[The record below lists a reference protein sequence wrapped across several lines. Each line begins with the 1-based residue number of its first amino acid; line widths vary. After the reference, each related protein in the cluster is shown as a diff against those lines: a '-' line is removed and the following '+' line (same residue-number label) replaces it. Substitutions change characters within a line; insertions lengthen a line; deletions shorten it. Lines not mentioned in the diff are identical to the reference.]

1 MSEVVVTSVEN
12 MEQPAETGDIVAAE
26 STSNPDLANEKG
38 EKRSGDD
45 TRDCMG
51 LIACASCFFAAQCPR
66 SEAGKAPDDSTEE
79 YSLEKLLDDEGSIAE
94 MTPLVVPDLLPS
106 IEKTPESAT
115 SSKEAPAK
123 DNKTPIVILGLTPKE
138 QKMAGVAQSKTSEAP
153 IVPIA
158 TTPEKQATI
167 PQPEVEVPKKAP
179 VENAPVDALHV
190 IDRAVDRLPK
200 FGPSNTPISSDT
212 AIAAEQKPAVGEGM
226 QPIKVQQVKVQQAVA
241 AAESPANTSPIADAK
256 PIIAVESSEV
266 NAPVLTHETPRQ
278 VLEMPVDDSEL
289 APHVA
294 PPVTK
299 SVRAAAP
306 TESDV
311 KAVHTEIANES
322 TPSSQKLSHSPSP
335 PAEPVESKPVAT
347 VVEVPSQE
355 SCEISE
361 PVITHQDVVNE
372 IEVEPMRLVEHSSQ
386 ITLRNHYES
395 VFGSL
400 AAPSPSPQEIEI
412 SEPEIDSGYAECEM
426 SMAPKQIEPQ
436 VVAPEQPIYAEL
448 AVVSQEKVQNSHN
461 AVVKTTPFH
470 APPTT
475 LDIALPIVNTL
486 DLGLP
491 AAPFEMGDRAR
502 PLRAPVDPPN
512 LRNNPQPEFS
522 PEIPEKTI
530 TATAAPLSFSEGSDI
545 PEDLVE
551 EEYVTQNVSSDVLKR
566 STPTKKSEGEQH
578 DRTTPADEILLTD
591 TQEPEPANQGYGI
604 SGLIGE
610 LSELI
615 GKLACAVAVKRQRLR
630 SEYDLIA

>member
-1 MSEVVVTSVEN
+1 MSEVVVTSVDSL
-12 MEQPAETGDIVAAE
+12 EQPADVSEANDKIISPERKAEICAGAASAACAACADSDICPLLKLR
-26 STSNPDLANEKG
+26 NPDAKPATPENLFSADDDGVILVAPGLLQQDVENVADQPVRENNIK
-38 EKRSGDD
+38 ETPTDIIKPPIQKRS
-45 TRDCMG
+45 TTPPETSTKPT
-51 LIACASCFFAAQCPR
+51 IAV
-66 SEAGKAPDDSTEE
+66 SEKKKITEQ
-79 YSLEKLLDDEGSIAE
+79 S
-94 MTPLVVPDLLPS
+94 
-106 IEKTPESAT
+106 KTPE
-115 SSKEAPAK
+115 
-123 DNKTPIVILGLTPKE
+123 
-138 QKMAGVAQSKTSEAP
+138 AP
-153 IVPIA
+153 IMPIA
-158 TTPEKQATI
+158 TTPEKQTTT

-200 FGPSNTPISSDT
+200 FEPSNTLISSDT
-212 AIAAEQKPAVGEGM
+212 TIAAEQKPAFGEGM

-372 IEVEPMRLVEHSSQ
+372 IE
-386 ITLRNHYES
+386 
-395 VFGSL
+395 
-400 AAPSPSPQEIEI
+400 
-412 SEPEIDSGYAECEM
+412 AECEV
-426 SMAPKQIEPQ
+426 SIVPKQIEPQ
-436 VVAPEQPIYAEL
+436 VVAPEQPIYMEPTL
-448 AVVSQEKVQNSHN
+448 MPQEKAQDIHN
-461 AVVKTTPFH
+461 VVVKTTPFH

-491 AAPFEMGDRAR
+491 AAPFEIGDRAR
-502 PLRAPVDPPN
+502 PLSAPVDPPN
-512 LRNNPQPEFS
+512 LRNNLQPECS

-530 TATAAPLSFSEGSDI
+530 AATTAPLSFSEGCDI

-551 EEYVTQNVSSDVLKR
+551 EEYVTQSVSSDVLEKGA
-566 STPTKKSEGEQH
+566 PTKKSEQGQH
-578 DRTTPADEILLTD
+578 DRMTLADEILLTD
-591 TQEPEPANQGYGI
+591 TQEPEPTNQGYGI
-604 SGLIGE
+604 SGFLGE

>member
-1 MSEVVVTSVEN
+1 MSEVVVTSVDSL
-12 MEQPAETGDIVAAE
+12 EQPADVSEANDKIISPERKAEICAGAASAACAACADSDICPLLKLR
-26 STSNPDLANEKG
+26 NPDAKPATPENLFSADDDGVILVAPGLLQQDVENVADQPVRENNIK
-38 EKRSGDD
+38 ETPTDIIKPPIQKRS
-45 TRDCMG
+45 TTPPETSTKPT
-51 LIACASCFFAAQCPR
+51 IAV
-66 SEAGKAPDDSTEE
+66 SEKKKITE
-79 YSLEKLLDDEGSIAE
+79 
-94 MTPLVVPDLLPS
+94 
-106 IEKTPESAT
+106 
-115 SSKEAPAK
+115 
-123 DNKTPIVILGLTPKE
+123 
-138 QKMAGVAQSKTSEAP
+138 QSKTPEAP

-200 FGPSNTPISSDT
+200 FEPSNTLISSDT
-212 AIAAEQKPAVGEGM
+212 TIAAEQKPAFGEGM

-372 IEVEPMRLVEHSSQ
+372 IE
-386 ITLRNHYES
+386 
-395 VFGSL
+395 
-400 AAPSPSPQEIEI
+400 
-412 SEPEIDSGYAECEM
+412 AECEM

-436 VVAPEQPIYAEL
+436 VVAPEQPIYMEPTL
-448 AVVSQEKVQNSHN
+448 MPQEKAQDIHN
-461 AVVKTTPFH
+461 VVVKTTPFH

-491 AAPFEMGDRAR
+491 AAPFEIGDRAR
-502 PLRAPVDPPN
+502 PLSAPVDPPN
-512 LRNNPQPEFS
+512 LRNNLQPECS

-530 TATAAPLSFSEGSDI
+530 TAATAPLSFSEGSDI

-615 GKLACAVAVKRQRLR
+615 GKLACAVAVRQQRLR

>member
-12 MEQPAETGDIVAAE
+12 MEQSAETGDIVAAE

-79 YSLEKLLDDEGSIAE
+79 YSLEKLLDDEDSTAE
-94 MTPLVVPDLLPS
+94 MTPLIVPSFLPS
-106 IEKTPESAT
+106 AEKIPESAT

-256 PIIAVESSEV
+256 PIIAVEPSEV

-278 VLEMPVDDSEL
+278 VSEMPVDDSEIS
-289 APHVA
+289 PHIA
-294 PPVTK
+294 PPVAK
-299 SVRAAAP
+299 SARVAVP

-311 KAVHTEIANES
+311 KAVRTEIANES
-322 TPSSQKLSHSPSP
+322 ILSSQKLSHSPSP

-372 IEVEPMRLVEHSSQ
+372 IE
-386 ITLRNHYES
+386 
-395 VFGSL
+395 
-400 AAPSPSPQEIEI
+400 
-412 SEPEIDSGYAECEM
+412 AECEV
-426 SMAPKQIEPQ
+426 SIVPKQIEPQ
-436 VVAPEQPIYAEL
+436 IVAPEQPIYMEPTL
-448 AVVSQEKVQNSHN
+448 MPQEKAQDIHN
-461 AVVKTTPFH
+461 VVVKTTPFH

-491 AAPFEMGDRAR
+491 AAPFEIGDRAR
-502 PLRAPVDPPN
+502 PLSAPVDPPN
-512 LRNNPQPEFS
+512 LRNNLQPECS

-530 TATAAPLSFSEGSDI
+530 AAATAPLSFSEGSDI

-615 GKLACAVAVKRQRLR
+615 GKLACAVAVRQQRLR

>member
-1 MSEVVVTSVEN
+1 MSEVVVTSVDSL
-12 MEQPAETGDIVAAE
+12 EQPADVSEANDKIISPERKAEICAGAASAACAACADSDICPLLKLRSPDAKPATPENLFSADDDGVILVAPGLLQQDVENVADQPVRENNIKETPTDIIK
-26 STSNPDLANEKG
+26 PPIQ
-38 EKRSGDD
+38 KRS
-45 TRDCMG
+45 TTPPETSTKPT
-51 LIACASCFFAAQCPR
+51 IAV
-66 SEAGKAPDDSTEE
+66 SEKKKITEQ
-79 YSLEKLLDDEGSIAE
+79 S
-94 MTPLVVPDLLPS
+94 
-106 IEKTPESAT
+106 KTPE
-115 SSKEAPAK
+115 
-123 DNKTPIVILGLTPKE
+123 
-138 QKMAGVAQSKTSEAP
+138 AP
-153 IVPIA
+153 IMPIA
-158 TTPEKQATI
+158 TTPEKQTTI
-167 PQPEVEVPKKAP
+167 PQPEVEAPKKAP

-200 FGPSNTPISSDT
+200 FEPSNTPISSDT

-241 AAESPANTSPIADAK
+241 AAESPANTSLIVDAK
-256 PIIAVESSEV
+256 TIIAVESSE
-266 NAPVLTHETPRQ
+266 ASTPVLTHETPRQ

-347 VVEVPSQE
+347 TAEVPSQE

-372 IEVEPMRLVEHSSQ
+372 IEVE
-386 ITLRNHYES
+386 
-395 VFGSL
+395 
-400 AAPSPSPQEIEI
+400 
-412 SEPEIDSGYAECEM
+412 CEM

-436 VVAPEQPIYAEL
+436 VVAPEQPIYMEPTL
-448 AVVSQEKVQNSHN
+448 MPQEKAQDIHN
-461 AVVKTTPFH
+461 VVVKTTPFH

-475 LDIALPIVNTL
+475 LDIAPPIVNTL

-491 AAPFEMGDRAR
+491 AAPFEIGDRAR
-502 PLRAPVDPPN
+502 PLSAPVDPPN
-512 LRNNPQPEFS
+512 LRNNLQPEFS

-530 TATAAPLSFSEGSDI
+530 AATTAPLSFSEGCDI

-551 EEYVTQNVSSDVLKR
+551 EEYVTQSVSSDVLEKGA
-566 STPTKKSEGEQH
+566 PTKKSEQGQH
-578 DRTTPADEILLTD
+578 DRMTLADEILLTD
-591 TQEPEPANQGYGI
+591 TQEPEPTNQGYGI
-604 SGLIGE
+604 SGFLGE

>member
-372 IEVEPMRLVEHSSQ
+372 IE
-386 ITLRNHYES
+386 
-395 VFGSL
+395 
-400 AAPSPSPQEIEI
+400 
-412 SEPEIDSGYAECEM
+412 AECEV
-426 SMAPKQIEPQ
+426 SIAPKQIEPQ

-530 TATAAPLSFSEGSDI
+530 TAATAPLSFSEGSDI

-615 GKLACAVAVKRQRLR
+615 GKLACAVAVRQQRLR

>member
-372 IEVEPMRLVEHSSQ
+372 IE
-386 ITLRNHYES
+386 
-395 VFGSL
+395 
-400 AAPSPSPQEIEI
+400 
-412 SEPEIDSGYAECEM
+412 AECEV
-426 SMAPKQIEPQ
+426 SIVPKQIEPQ
-436 VVAPEQPIYAEL
+436 VVAPEQPIYMEPTL
-448 AVVSQEKVQNSHN
+448 MPQEKAQDIHN
-461 AVVKTTPFH
+461 VVVKTTHFH

-475 LDIALPIVNTL
+475 LDIAPPIVNTL

-530 TATAAPLSFSEGSDI
+530 TAATAPLSFSEGSDI

-615 GKLACAVAVKRQRLR
+615 GKLACAVAVRQQRLR

>member
-372 IEVEPMRLVEHSSQ
+372 IE
-386 ITLRNHYES
+386 
-395 VFGSL
+395 
-400 AAPSPSPQEIEI
+400 
-412 SEPEIDSGYAECEM
+412 AECEV
-426 SMAPKQIEPQ
+426 SIVPKQIEPQ
-436 VVAPEQPIYAEL
+436 VVAPEQPIYMEPTL
-448 AVVSQEKVQNSHN
+448 MPQEKAQDIHN
-461 AVVKTTPFH
+461 VVVKTTPFH

-475 LDIALPIVNTL
+475 LDIAPPIVNTL

-530 TATAAPLSFSEGSDI
+530 TAATAPLSFSEGSDI

-615 GKLACAVAVKRQRLR
+615 GKLACAVAVRQQRLR

>member
-266 NAPVLTHETPRQ
+266 NAPVLAHETPRQ
-278 VLEMPVDDSEL
+278 VLEMPVDDSEIS
-289 APHVA
+289 PHIASPVA
-294 PPVTK
+294 K
-299 SVRAAAP
+299 SARVAVP

-311 KAVHTEIANES
+311 KAVRTEIANES
-322 TPSSQKLSHSPSP
+322 ILSSQKLSHSPSP

-372 IEVEPMRLVEHSSQ
+372 IE
-386 ITLRNHYES
+386 
-395 VFGSL
+395 
-400 AAPSPSPQEIEI
+400 
-412 SEPEIDSGYAECEM
+412 AECEV
-426 SMAPKQIEPQ
+426 SIVPKQIEPQ
-436 VVAPEQPIYAEL
+436 VVALEQPIYMEPTL
-448 AVVSQEKVQNSHN
+448 MPQEKAQDIHN
-461 AVVKTTPFH
+461 VVVKTTPFH

-615 GKLACAVAVKRQRLR
+615 GKLACAVAVRQQRLR

>member
-12 MEQPAETGDIVAAE
+12 MEQSADVSEADDKIISPERKAEICAGAASAACAACADSDICPLLKLR
-26 STSNPDLANEKG
+26 NPDAKPATPENLFSADDDGVILVAPGLLQQDVENVADQPVG
-38 EKRSGDD
+38 ENNIKETPTDIIKPPIQKRS
-45 TRDCMG
+45 TTPPETSTKPT
-51 LIACASCFFAAQCPR
+51 IAV
-66 SEAGKAPDDSTEE
+66 SEKKKITE
-79 YSLEKLLDDEGSIAE
+79 
-94 MTPLVVPDLLPS
+94 
-106 IEKTPESAT
+106 
-115 SSKEAPAK
+115 
-123 DNKTPIVILGLTPKE
+123 
-138 QKMAGVAQSKTSEAP
+138 QSKHPEAP

-158 TTPEKQATI
+158 TNSEKQTTI
-167 PQPEVEVPKKAP
+167 PRPEVEVPKKAP

-200 FGPSNTPISSDT
+200 FEPSNTPISSDT
-212 AIAAEQKPAVGEGM
+212 AIAAEQKPAIVAD
-226 QPIKVQQVKVQQAVA
+226 IKPREIQQIAAVVKPSVDISPKLVI
-241 AAESPANTSPIADAK
+241 AAETG
-256 PIIAVESSEV
+256 EV
-266 NAPVLTHETPRQ
+266 NIPVSTHEMSRKISNE
-278 VLEMPVDDSEL
+278 EMPVDDSEL

-530 TATAAPLSFSEGSDI
+530 TAATAPLSFSEGSDI

-615 GKLACAVAVKRQRLR
+615 GKLACAVAVRQQRLR

>member
-1 MSEVVVTSVEN
+1 MSEVVVTSVDSL
-12 MEQPAETGDIVAAE
+12 EQPADVSEANDKIISPERKAEICAGAASAACAACADSDICPLLKLR
-26 STSNPDLANEKG
+26 NPDAKPATPENLFSADDDGVILVAPGLLQQDVENVADQPVRENNIK
-38 EKRSGDD
+38 ETPTDIIKPPIQKRS
-45 TRDCMG
+45 TTPPETSTKPT
-51 LIACASCFFAAQCPR
+51 IAV
-66 SEAGKAPDDSTEE
+66 SEKKKITEQ
-79 YSLEKLLDDEGSIAE
+79 S
-94 MTPLVVPDLLPS
+94 
-106 IEKTPESAT
+106 KTPE
-115 SSKEAPAK
+115 
-123 DNKTPIVILGLTPKE
+123 
-138 QKMAGVAQSKTSEAP
+138 AP
-153 IVPIA
+153 IMPIA
-158 TTPEKQATI
+158 TTPEKQTTT

-179 VENAPVDALHV
+179 VENAPVDSLHV

-200 FGPSNTPISSDT
+200 FEPSNTPISSDT

-335 PAEPVESKPVAT
+335 PAEPVESKPVAIAA
-347 VVEVPSQE
+347 EVPSQE

-372 IEVEPMRLVEHSSQ
+372 IEVGSIRPVENSPEFIQRDHDKN
-386 ITLRNHYES
+386 I
-395 VFGSL
+395 VSL
-400 AAPSPSPQEIEI
+400 PIASILFPKGIEALTTK
-412 SEPEIDSGYAECEM
+412 IDSGCAECEV
-426 SMAPKQIEPQ
+426 SITPKQIEPQ
-436 VVAPEQPIYAEL
+436 VVVPEQPIYIEPTL
-448 AVVSQEKVQNSHN
+448 MPQEKAQDIHN
-461 AVVKTTPFH
+461 VVVKTTPFH

-512 LRNNPQPEFS
+512 LRNNLQPEFS

-530 TATAAPLSFSEGSDI
+530 TAATAPLSFSEGSDI

-551 EEYVTQNVSSDVLKR
+551 EEYVTQNVSSDVLEKGV
-566 STPTKKSEGEQH
+566 STKKSEGEQH
-578 DRTTPADEILLTD
+578 DRTTLADEILLTD
-591 TQEPEPANQGYGI
+591 TQELEPANQGYGI
-604 SGLIGE
+604 SGFLGE

>member
-372 IEVEPMRLVEHSSQ
+372 IE
-386 ITLRNHYES
+386 
-395 VFGSL
+395 
-400 AAPSPSPQEIEI
+400 
-412 SEPEIDSGYAECEM
+412 AECEV
-426 SMAPKQIEPQ
+426 SIVPKQIEPQ
-436 VVAPEQPIYAEL
+436 VVALEQPIYMEPTL
-448 AVVSQEKVQNSHN
+448 MPQEKAQDIHN
-461 AVVKTTPFH
+461 VVVKTTPFH

-475 LDIALPIVNTL
+475 LDIAPPIVNAL

-491 AAPFEMGDRAR
+491 AAPFEIGDRAR
-502 PLRAPVDPPN
+502 PLRASVDPPD

-530 TATAAPLSFSEGSDI
+530 TAATAPLSFSEGSDI

-615 GKLACAVAVKRQRLR
+615 GKLACAVAVRQQRLR

>member
-372 IEVEPMRLVEHSSQ
+372 IE
-386 ITLRNHYES
+386 
-395 VFGSL
+395 
-400 AAPSPSPQEIEI
+400 
-412 SEPEIDSGYAECEM
+412 AECEV
-426 SMAPKQIEPQ
+426 SIVPKQIEPQ
-436 VVAPEQPIYAEL
+436 VVALEQPIYMEPTL
-448 AVVSQEKVQNSHN
+448 MPQEKAQDIHN
-461 AVVKTTPFH
+461 VVVKTTPFH

-530 TATAAPLSFSEGSDI
+530 TAATAPLSFSEGSDI

-615 GKLACAVAVKRQRLR
+615 GKLACAVAVRQQRLR

>member
-1 MSEVVVTSVEN
+1 MSEVVVTSVDSL
-12 MEQPAETGDIVAAE
+12 EQPADASEADDKIISPERKAEICAGAASAACAACADSDICPLLKLR
-26 STSNPDLANEKG
+26 NPDAKP
-38 EKRSGDD
+38 
-45 TRDCMG
+45 
-51 LIACASCFFAAQCPR
+51 A
-66 SEAGKAPDDSTEE
+66 
-79 YSLEKLLDDEGSIAE
+79 
-94 MTPLVVPDLLPS
+94 
-106 IEKTPESAT
+106 TPENLFSA
-115 SSKEAPAK
+115 
-123 DNKTPIVILGLTPKE
+123 DDDGVILVAPGLLQQDVENVADQPVGENNIKETLTDIIKPPVQKYSTTPP
-138 QKMAGVAQSKTSEAP
+138 KMSTKPTIAVAEKKKITEQSKTAEAP

-372 IEVEPMRLVEHSSQ
+372 IE
-386 ITLRNHYES
+386 
-395 VFGSL
+395 
-400 AAPSPSPQEIEI
+400 
-412 SEPEIDSGYAECEM
+412 AECEV
-426 SMAPKQIEPQ
+426 SIVPKQIEPQ

-530 TATAAPLSFSEGSDI
+530 TAATAPLSFSEGSDI

-551 EEYVTQNVSSDVLKR
+551 EEYVTQSVSSDVLEKGA
-566 STPTKKSEGEQH
+566 PTKKSEQGQH
-578 DRTTPADEILLTD
+578 DRMTLADEILLTD
-591 TQEPEPANQGYGI
+591 TQEPEPTNQGYGI
-604 SGLIGE
+604 SGFLGE

>member
-1 MSEVVVTSVEN
+1 
-12 MEQPAETGDIVAAE
+12 
-26 STSNPDLANEKG
+26 
-38 EKRSGDD
+38 
-45 TRDCMG
+45 
-51 LIACASCFFAAQCPR
+51 
-66 SEAGKAPDDSTEE
+66 
-79 YSLEKLLDDEGSIAE
+79 
-94 MTPLVVPDLLPS
+94 
-106 IEKTPESAT
+106 
-115 SSKEAPAK
+115 
-123 DNKTPIVILGLTPKE
+123 
-138 QKMAGVAQSKTSEAP
+138 
-153 IVPIA
+153 
-158 TTPEKQATI
+158 
-167 PQPEVEVPKKAP
+167 
-179 VENAPVDALHV
+179 
-190 IDRAVDRLPK
+190 
-200 FGPSNTPISSDT
+200 
-212 AIAAEQKPAVGEGM
+212 M

-311 KAVHTEIANES
+311 KAVRTEIANES
-322 TPSSQKLSHSPSP
+322 ILSSQKLSHSPSP

-530 TATAAPLSFSEGSDI
+530 TAATAPLSFSEGSDI

-615 GKLACAVAVKRQRLR
+615 GKLACAVAVRQQRLR

>member
-372 IEVEPMRLVEHSSQ
+372 IE
-386 ITLRNHYES
+386 
-395 VFGSL
+395 
-400 AAPSPSPQEIEI
+400 
-412 SEPEIDSGYAECEM
+412 AECEV
-426 SMAPKQIEPQ
+426 SIAPKQIEPQ
-436 VVAPEQPIYAEL
+436 VVAPEQPIYMEPTL
-448 AVVSQEKVQNSHN
+448 MPQEKAQDIHN
-461 AVVKTTPFH
+461 VVVKTTPFH

-530 TATAAPLSFSEGSDI
+530 TAATAPLSFSEGSDI

-615 GKLACAVAVKRQRLR
+615 GKLACAVAVRQQRLR

>member
-278 VLEMPVDDSEL
+278 VSEMPVDDSEIS
-289 APHVA
+289 PHIA
-294 PPVTK
+294 PPVAK
-299 SVRAAAP
+299 SARVAVP

-311 KAVHTEIANES
+311 KAVRTEIANES

-372 IEVEPMRLVEHSSQ
+372 IEVECEVS
-386 ITLRNHYES
+386 IT
-395 VFGSL
+395 
-400 AAPSPSPQEIEI
+400 
-412 SEPEIDSGYAECEM
+412 
-426 SMAPKQIEPQ
+426 PKQIEPE
-436 VVAPEQPIYAEL
+436 VVAPEQPIYMEPTL
-448 AVVSQEKVQNSHN
+448 MPQEKAQDIHN
-461 AVVKTTPFH
+461 VVVKTTHFH

-475 LDIALPIVNTL
+475 LDIAPPIVNTL

-530 TATAAPLSFSEGSDI
+530 TAATAPLSFSEGSDI

-615 GKLACAVAVKRQRLR
+615 GKLACAVAVRQQRLR

>member
-372 IEVEPMRLVEHSSQ
+372 IE
-386 ITLRNHYES
+386 
-395 VFGSL
+395 
-400 AAPSPSPQEIEI
+400 
-412 SEPEIDSGYAECEM
+412 AECEV
-426 SMAPKQIEPQ
+426 SIVPKQIEPQ
-436 VVAPEQPIYAEL
+436 VVAPEQPIYMEPTL
-448 AVVSQEKVQNSHN
+448 MPQEKAQDIHN
-461 AVVKTTPFH
+461 VVVKTTPFH

-491 AAPFEMGDRAR
+491 AAPFEIGDRAR
-502 PLRAPVDPPN
+502 PLSAPVDPPN

-530 TATAAPLSFSEGSDI
+530 TAATAPLSFSEGSDI

-615 GKLACAVAVKRQRLR
+615 GKLACAVAVRQQRLR

>member
-12 MEQPAETGDIVAAE
+12 MEQPAETGNIVAAE
-26 STSNPDLANEKG
+26 STSNPDLANERG

-45 TRDCMG
+45 TRDCIG
-51 LIACASCFFAAQCPR
+51 SIACANCFFAAQCPR
-66 SEAGKAPDDSTEE
+66 SESGKAPEGGTEE
-79 YSLEKLLDDEGSIAE
+79 YSLEKLLDDEDSTAE
-94 MTPLVVPDLLPS
+94 MTPLIVPNLLPS
-106 IEKTPESAT
+106 IEKIPESAT

-123 DNKTPIVILGLTPKE
+123 DNKTPIVRLGLTPKE
-138 QKMAGVAQSKTSEAP
+138 QKMAGAAQSKTPEVP

-158 TTPEKQATI
+158 TTSEKQTTI

-200 FGPSNTPISSDT
+200 FEPSNTLISSDT
-212 AIAAEQKPAVGEGM
+212 TIAAEQKPAVGEGM

-266 NAPVLTHETPRQ
+266 NAPVLAHETPRQ
-278 VLEMPVDDSEL
+278 VSEMPVDDSEIS
-289 APHVA
+289 PHIASPVA
-294 PPVTK
+294 K
-299 SVRAAAP
+299 SARVAVP

-311 KAVHTEIANES
+311 KAVRTEIANES
-322 TPSSQKLSHSPSP
+322 ILSSQKLSHSPSP

-372 IEVEPMRLVEHSSQ
+372 IE
-386 ITLRNHYES
+386 
-395 VFGSL
+395 
-400 AAPSPSPQEIEI
+400 
-412 SEPEIDSGYAECEM
+412 AECEV
-426 SMAPKQIEPQ
+426 SIVPKQIEPQ
-436 VVAPEQPIYAEL
+436 VVALEQPIYMEPTL
-448 AVVSQEKVQNSHN
+448 MPQEKAQDIHN
-461 AVVKTTPFH
+461 VVVKTTPFH

-475 LDIALPIVNTL
+475 LDIALPIVNAL

-491 AAPFEMGDRAR
+491 AAPFEIGDRAR
-502 PLRAPVDPPN
+502 PLRASVDPPD

-530 TATAAPLSFSEGSDI
+530 TATTAPLSFSEGSDI

-551 EEYVTQNVSSDVLKR
+551 EEYVTQNVSSDVLNR
-566 STPTKKSEGEQH
+566 STPTKKREQEQL
-578 DRTTPADEILLTD
+578 DRPTLADEIMLTD

-604 SGLIGE
+604 SGFLGE

-615 GKLACAVAVKRQRLR
+615 GKLACAVAVKQQRLR